1 LERLLAMEGAVPL
14 ALRAEALLLLAEMT
28 PFSGEQERAIPLAEE
43 GLTLARTSADRPVE
57 AAALC
62 TLGYRL
68 TAAGIYDRAVATLH
82 ESLLIRRELGQPS
95 WIADTLHE
103 LGDAYLRQGNRAG
116 ARDAF
121 EEALRIWR
129 ELDDRIR
136 LAWDLHYLA
145 DVEFADGVYARAA
158 ACWHESLAVS
168 REQRMTW
175 GIANVVRGVARLA
188 DAYGQVERA
197 VRLFAVVQRVRV
209 SLGLPAVWP
218 EDRAHF
224 AAFIA
229 RIKTQLD
236 EAAFDTAWAEGEAM
250 SLDAAAAEAELVLAT
265 PPPTPVT
272 PPPADPARGTGLTA
286 RELEVLHH
294 LADGQSHAEIAESL
308 FISRRTVDNHVSKI
322 LAKLDVRSSR
332 AAVAEAR
339 RLGLF

>member
-1 LERLLAMEGAVPL
+1 
-14 ALRAEALLLLAEMT
+14 
-28 PFSGEQERAIPLAEE
+28 
-43 GLTLARTSADRPVE
+43 
-57 AAALC
+57 
-62 TLGYRL
+62 
-68 TAAGIYDRAVATLH
+68 
-82 ESLLIRRELGQPS
+82 
-95 WIADTLHE
+95 
-103 LGDAYLRQGNRAG
+103 
-116 ARDAF
+116 
-121 EEALRIWR
+121 
-129 ELDDRIR
+129 
-136 LAWDLHYLA
+136 
-145 DVEFADGVYARAA
+145 
-158 ACWHESLAVS
+158 
-168 REQRMTW
+168 MTW

-236 EAAFDTAWAEGEAM
+236 EAAFDTAYTAWAEGEAM

-322 LAKLDVRSSR
+322 LAKLDVRRSSR